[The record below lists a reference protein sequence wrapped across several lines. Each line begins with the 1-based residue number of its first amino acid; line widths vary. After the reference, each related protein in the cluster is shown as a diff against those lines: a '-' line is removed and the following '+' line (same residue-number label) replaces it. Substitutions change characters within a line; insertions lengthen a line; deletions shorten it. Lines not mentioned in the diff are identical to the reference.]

1 LRDDTSNDRDAFRR
15 VTTDRVAPT
24 VQTASAFWFE
34 CAAQS
39 RAPFSPRSRRL
50 VHQHVVRSA
59 PGPASRRRFALRLL
73 VRHDARCVGPTSAF
87 SRLRTSTRAS
97 PVPDASCAFAPA
109 PRGDRLSHV
118 SAIRFGGPH
127 VLRGFIAAGLLFPS
141 RCVRAE
147 PLVFLS
153 PPPRPSRRSRG
164 VLGRGSRRDRSQ
176 PARVNDAGR
185 RYDPGHLPS
194 DKDLRPATL
203 SRAPGSGLSRSRGL
217 ATAAPVLDTFSP
229 AAHPCGWRGRPGP
242 RPRAPLPTGVTL
254 LWASA
259 SLADFCNLF
268 CDARAHPTSL
278 RSSHASGAFA
288 PLLAGTNRC
297 RLRWPPRCVAA
308 PGACEPRPA
317 RDGLRTPR
325 STRVDGAGHGPKRSS
340 EGEPRALGR
349 NRACPPRGASG
360 TRVTVSVRLEVWRT
374 RGLAAP
380 A

>member
-1 LRDDTSNDRDAFRR
+1 VSRPTGLPRPPKLRALSWLNAPCNFAHRSHPGAAASCVSTVCGVPLGQRRVADSPCGSSCVTTRDAS
-15 VTTDRVAPT
+15 DRLLPSHVF
-24 VQTASAFWFE
+24 V
-34 CAAQS
+34 
-39 RAPFSPRSRRL
+39 RAP
-50 VHQHVVRSA
+50 A
-59 PGPASRRRFALRLL
+59 PRRFP
-73 VRHDARCVGPTSAF
+73 GS
-87 SRLRTSTRAS
+87 
-97 PVPDASCAFAPA
+97 SCAFAPA

-153 PPPRPSRRSRG
+153 PPPRPSSRSRG

-254 LWASA
+254 L
-259 SLADFCNLF
+259 
-268 CDARAHPTSL
+268 
-278 RSSHASGAFA
+278 
-288 PLLAGTNRC
+288 
-297 RLRWPPRCVAA
+297 
-308 PGACEPRPA
+308 
-317 RDGLRTPR
+317 
-325 STRVDGAGHGPKRSS
+325 
-340 EGEPRALGR
+340 
-349 NRACPPRGASG
+349 
-360 TRVTVSVRLEVWRT
+360 
-374 RGLAAP
+374 
-380 A
+380 